1 MLHKKRFFGKT
12 YRERGGFVIGCAI
25 RSAVIYLVLIAAV
38 RFMGKRQ
45 IGQLE
50 ASEFVV
56 TMLAA
61 NLAALPIEDPEFSM
75 AKGITAIVT
84 LVALEQILAFFALR
98 SIWFRK
104 LLCGKPVIL
113 IENGKILRENLRKTR
128 VHLDELT
135 EHLRQKDVLD
145 LRTVRYAI
153 LETDGTLSVFLWAGD
168 RPATA
173 KEAGI
178 MAGEELLPVT
188 VVSDGRVIKENL
200 AVAGKDKK
208 WVDRVLAQ
216 RGASLGDTLLLT
228 VDASDRIVFYS
239 KLER

>member
-1 MLHKKRFFGKT
+1 MFASCVRAM
-12 YRERGGFVIGCAI
+12 V
-25 RSAVIYLVLIAAV
+25 VYLVLIAAV
-38 RFMGKRQ
+38 RLMGKRQ

-61 NLAALPIEDPEFSM
+61 NLATLPIEDPDFPLSTGL
-75 AKGITAIVT
+75 AAILTV
-84 LVALEQILAFFALR
+84 LALELVLSLVSMR

-113 IENGKILRENLRKTR
+113 IENGRILRENLRRTR

-135 EHLRQKDVLD
+135 EHLRQREVLD
-145 LRTVRYAI
+145 LTTVRYAI
-153 LETDGTLSVFLWAGD
+153 LETDGSLSVFLWAGE

-178 MAGEELLPVT
+178 KAREELLPVT
-188 VVSDGRVIKENL
+188 IVSDGMLLKENL
-200 AVAGKDKK
+200 SVAGKDRN
-208 WVDRVLAQ
+208 WVDRVLKQ
-216 RGASLGDTLLLT
+216 RGATIRDTLLLT
-228 VDASDRIVFYS
+228 VDKADKIVFYS
-239 KLER
+239 KLEG

>member
-1 MLHKKRFFGKT
+1 M
-12 YRERGGFVIGCAI
+12 IACAL
-25 RSAVIYLVLIAAV
+25 RTTVVYLVLIAAV
-38 RFMGKRQ
+38 RLMGKRQ

-61 NLAALPIEDPEFSM
+61 NLAALPIEDPDFSM
-75 AKGITAIVT
+75 AEGVTAIVVLT
-84 LVALEQILAFFALR
+84 ALEQILSLGAMR

-113 IENGKILRENLRKTR
+113 IKDGEILRDNLRRTR

-145 LRTVRYAI
+145 IRSVRYAI
-153 LETDGTLSVFLWAGD
+153 LETDGNLSVFLWAGE

-178 MAGEELLPVT
+178 QAREELLPVT
-188 VVSDGRVIKENL
+188 IIADGKLLKENL
-200 AVAGKDKK
+200 TVAGKDRN
-208 WVDRVLAQ
+208 WLDRVLRQ
-216 RGASLGDTLLLT
+216 RGTEIGDTLLLT
-228 VDASDRIVFYS
+228 VDQADQIVFYP
-239 KLER
+239 KLEG

>member
-1 MLHKKRFFGKT
+1 M
-12 YRERGGFVIGCAI
+12 
-25 RSAVIYLVLIAAV
+25 VIYLVLIAAV
-38 RFMGKRQ
+38 RLMGKRQ

-75 AKGITAIVT
+75 AEGITAIV
-84 LVALEQILAFFALR
+84 VIVILERILSLAAMG
-98 SIWFRK
+98 SIRFRR

-113 IENGKILRENLRKTR
+113 IDNGRILRENLRRTR
-128 VHLDELT
+128 IHLDELT

-145 LRTVRYAI
+145 IRTVRYAI
-153 LETDGTLSVFLWAGD
+153 LETDGSMSVFLWAGD

-178 MAGEELLPVT
+178 KAREELLPVT
-188 VVSDGRVIKENL
+188 IVSDGKLMKENL
-200 AVAGKDKK
+200 PVAGKDRA
-208 WVDRVLAQ
+208 WVEKVLKQ
-216 RGASLGDTLLLT
+216 RGATVGDTLLLT
-228 VDASDRIVFYS
+228 VDKADGIVFYS
-239 KLER
+239 KVEG

>member
-1 MLHKKRFFGKT
+1 MFASCVRT
-12 YRERGGFVIGCAI
+12 MVVYM
-25 RSAVIYLVLIAAV
+25 VLIAAV
-38 RFMGKRQ
+38 RLMGKRQ

-61 NLAALPIEDPEFSM
+61 NLATLPIEDPDFPLSTGL
-75 AKGITAIVT
+75 AAILTV
-84 LVALEQILAFFALR
+84 LALELVLSLVSMR

-113 IENGKILRENLRKTR
+113 IENGRILRENLRRTR

-135 EHLRQKDVLD
+135 EHLRQREVLD
-145 LRTVRYAI
+145 LTTVRYAI
-153 LETDGTLSVFLWAGD
+153 LETDGSLSVFLWAGE

-178 MAGEELLPVT
+178 KAREELLPVT
-188 VVSDGRVIKENL
+188 IVSDGVLLKENL
-200 AVAGKDKK
+200 SVAGKDRN
-208 WVDRVLAQ
+208 WVDRVLKQ
-216 RGASLGDTLLLT
+216 RGATIRDTLLLT
-228 VDASDRIVFYS
+228 VDKADKIVFYS
-239 KLER
+239 KLEG

>member
-1 MLHKKRFFGKT
+1 M
-12 YRERGGFVIGCAI
+12 VACAL
-25 RSAVIYLVLIAAV
+25 RTTVVYLVLIVAV
-38 RFMGKRQ
+38 RLMGKRQ

-61 NLAALPIEDPEFSM
+61 NLAALPIEDPDFSM
-75 AKGITAIVT
+75 VEGITAIVVLT
-84 LVALEQILAFFALR
+84 VLEQLLSLGAMR
-98 SIWFRK
+98 SIRFRK

-113 IENGKILRENLRKTR
+113 IDNGRILRENLRRTR
-128 VHLDELT
+128 IHLDELT

-153 LETDGTLSVFLWAGD
+153 LETDGSLSVFLWAGE

-178 MAGEELLPVT
+178 QAREELLPMT
-188 VVSDGRVIKENL
+188 IISDGKLMKENL
-200 AVAGKDKK
+200 AVAGKDRA
-208 WVDRVLAQ
+208 WVDKVLRQ
-216 RGASLGDTLLLT
+216 RGATVDDTLLLT
-228 VDASDRIVFYS
+228 VDKSDQIVFYS

>member
-1 MLHKKRFFGKT
+1 MSQ
-12 YRERGGFVIGCAI
+12 RGGYLFSCGV
-25 RSAVIYLVLIAAV
+25 RTVVIYLVLIAAV
-38 RFMGKRQ
+38 RLMGKRQ

-61 NLAALPIEDPEFSM
+61 NLAALPIESPEFSM
-75 AKGITAIVT
+75 TEGITAIV
-84 LVALEQILAFFALR
+84 VIVVLERILSLGAMR

-113 IENGKILRENLRKTR
+113 IENGRILRENLRRTR
-128 VHLDELT
+128 IHLDELS

-145 LRTVRYAI
+145 IRTVRYAI
-153 LETDGTLSVFLWAGD
+153 LETDGNLSVFLWAGE

-178 MAGEELLPVT
+178 QAREELLPVT
-188 VVSDGRVIKENL
+188 IISDGVLLKANL
-200 AVAGKDKK
+200 PVAGKNRA
-208 WVDRVLAQ
+208 WVERVLRQ
-216 RGASLGDTLLLT
+216 RGATMGDTLLLT
-228 VDASDRIVFYS
+228 VDQADQIVFYS
-239 KLER
+239 KLEGKL

>member
-1 MLHKKRFFGKT
+1 M
-12 YRERGGFVIGCAI
+12 IACAL
-25 RSAVIYLVLIAAV
+25 RTTVVYLVLIAAV
-38 RFMGKRQ
+38 RLMGKRQ

-75 AKGITAIVT
+75 AEGITAIAV
-84 LVALEQILAFFALR
+84 LAALEQLLSLGAMR
-98 SIWFRK
+98 SIRFRK

-113 IENGKILRENLRKTR
+113 IENGKILRENLRRTR
-128 VHLDELT
+128 IHLDELT

-145 LRTVRYAI
+145 IRTVQYAI
-153 LETDGTLSVFLWAGD
+153 LETDGSLSVFLWAGD

-178 MAGEELLPVT
+178 RGREELLPVT
-188 VVSDGRVIKENL
+188 IISDGFLLKENL
-200 AVAGKDKK
+200 QVAGKDRA
-208 WVDRVLAQ
+208 WVDRVLKQ
-216 RGASLGDTLLLT
+216 RGAEIGDTLLLT
-228 VDASDRIVFYS
+228 VDRSDRIVFYS
-239 KLER
+239 KLEG

>member
-1 MLHKKRFFGKT
+1 M
-12 YRERGGFVIGCAI
+12 IACAL
-25 RSAVIYLVLIAAV
+25 RTTVVYLVLIAAV
-38 RFMGKRQ
+38 RLMGKRQ

-75 AKGITAIVT
+75 AEGITAIAV
-84 LVALEQILAFFALR
+84 LAALEQLLSLGAMR
-98 SIWFRK
+98 SIRFRK

-113 IENGKILRENLRKTR
+113 IENGKILRENLRRTR

-145 LRTVRYAI
+145 IRTVQYAV
-153 LETDGTLSVFLWAGD
+153 LETDGSLSVFLWAGD

-178 MAGEELLPVT
+178 RGREELLPVT
-188 VVSDGRVIKENL
+188 IISDGTLLKENL
-200 AVAGKDKK
+200 QVAGKDKS
-208 WVDRVLAQ
+208 WVDRVLKQ
-216 RGASLGDTLLLT
+216 RGAEIGDTLLLT
-228 VDASDRIVFYS
+228 VDRSDRIVFYS
-239 KLER
+239 KLEG

>member
-1 MLHKKRFFGKT
+1 M
-12 YRERGGFVIGCAI
+12 IACAL
-25 RSAVIYLVLIAAV
+25 RTTVIYLVLIAAV
-38 RFMGKRQ
+38 RLMGKRQ

-75 AKGITAIVT
+75 AEGITAIVMVM
-84 LVALEQILAFFALR
+84 LLERGLSVLALR

-113 IENGKILRENLRKTR
+113 IENGKILRDNLRRTR
-128 VHLDELT
+128 IHLDELT
-135 EHLRQKDVLD
+135 EHLRQKEVLD
-145 LRTVRYAI
+145 LKTVQFAI
-153 LETDGTLSVFLWAGD
+153 LETDGSLSVFPYPGD

-173 KEAGI
+173 KEAGVQ
-178 MAGEELLPVT
+178 AKPQYVPVT
-188 VVSDGRVIKENL
+188 IVSDGKLMKENL
-200 AVAGKDKK
+200 PVAGKDRA
-208 WVDRVLAQ
+208 WVDRVLKQ
-216 RGASLGDTLLLT
+216 RGAVVEDTLLLT
-228 VDASDRIVFYS
+228 VDQTDRIVFYS

>member
-1 MLHKKRFFGKT
+1 M
-12 YRERGGFVIGCAI
+12 IACAV
-25 RSAVIYLVLIAAV
+25 RTTVIYLVLIAAV

-75 AKGITAIVT
+75 AKGICAIVV
-84 LVALEQILAFFALR
+84 LLILERLLSSASMS
-98 SIWFRK
+98 SIRFRK

-113 IENGKILRENLRKTR
+113 IENGKILRENLRRTR

-145 LRTVRYAI
+145 IGAVQYAI
-153 LETDGTLSVFLWAGD
+153 LETNGSLSVFPYPAE
-168 RPATA
+168 RPASA
-173 KEAGI
+173 REAGI
-178 MAGEELLPVT
+178 RAREQHLPVT
-188 VVSDGRVIKENL
+188 IVSDGKLQKENL
-200 AVAGKDKK
+200 AVAGKDRA
-208 WVDRVLAQ
+208 WVDKVLKQ
-216 RGASLGDTLLLT
+216 RGAAIGDTLLLT
-228 VDASDRIVFYS
+228 VDQADKIVFYS
-239 KLER
+239 KVEG

>member
-1 MLHKKRFFGKT
+1 MFACGVRT
-12 YRERGGFVIGCAI
+12 V
-25 RSAVIYLVLIAAV
+25 VIYLVLIAAV
-38 RFMGKRQ
+38 RLMGKRQ

-75 AKGITAIVT
+75 AEGITAIV
-84 LVALEQILAFFALR
+84 VIVVLERILSVGAMR

-113 IENGKILRENLRKTR
+113 IDNGKILRENLRRTR
-128 VHLDELT
+128 IHLDELT
-135 EHLRQKDVLD
+135 EHLRQREVLD

-153 LETDGTLSVFLWAGD
+153 LETNGSLSVFLWAGD

-178 MAGEELLPVT
+178 KAREELLPVT
-188 VVSDGRVIKENL
+188 IVSDGILLQENL
-200 AVAGKDKK
+200 PVAGKDRA
-208 WVDRVLAQ
+208 WVDKVLMQ
-216 RGASLGDTLLLT
+216 RGAAVEDTLLLT
-228 VDASDRIVFYS
+228 VDQTDRIVFYS
-239 KLER
+239 KFGDKL